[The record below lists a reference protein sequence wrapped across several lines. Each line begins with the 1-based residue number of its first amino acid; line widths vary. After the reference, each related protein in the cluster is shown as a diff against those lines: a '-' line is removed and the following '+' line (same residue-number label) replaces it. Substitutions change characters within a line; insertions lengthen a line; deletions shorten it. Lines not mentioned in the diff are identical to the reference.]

1 MIAQRMWRPLG
12 NLIGEFRTF
21 ILRGNVIDLAV
32 GVVIGAAF
40 QSVVAG
46 FVKDI
51 LTPLI
56 AIPTHS
62 QFLQFTITIN
72 KSTLQ
77 IGDFLNT
84 LISFVLIAAV
94 VFFLVVRPVNLLIAF
109 GRRWRRADQTQRECP
124 FCTSMISIRAT
135 RCPFCTADV
144 PPLAAVAATEP
155 GVTVDNQEAS
165 NRHGHS

>member
-1 MIAQRMWRPLG
+1 MIVRHVWRPLA
-12 NLIGEFRTF
+12 NLISEFRTF

-62 QFLQFTITIN
+62 QFLQFTLTIN

-94 VFFLVVRPVNLLIAF
+94 VFFFVVRPVNMLIAF

-124 FCTSMISIRAT
+124 FCTSMISNRAI

-144 PPLAAVAATEP
+144 PLIGEVHLPEP
-155 GVTVDNQEAS
+155 GAVN
-165 NRHGHS
+165 G